1 MVWPCSVT
9 SCGLSSVR
17 RIWTSG
23 WLWRSSRGHT
33 PRAGWPPGLQRST
46 RSSSL
51 PPLDD
56 RYLLTLVTPLL
67 GRLTLYTCFSLQIN
81 VDSAVRESTSQSLS
95 VALSPASFQVAQDQI
110 FSLME
115 SDSYPRFLRSR
126 LYNQLANQGRASTA
140 TSGDSTGVGADQ

>member
-9 SCGLSSVR
+9 SCGLSSAR
-17 RIWTSG
+17 RTWTSG

-46 RSSSL
+46 RSSS
-51 PPLDD
+51 PPVLDD
-56 RYLLTLVTPLL
+56 RYLLTQETPPS
-67 GRLTLYTCFSLQIN
+67 GRSTFDPDFFLQIN

-95 VALSPASFQVAQDQI
+95 VGLSPASFQLAQDQI

-126 LYNQLANQGRASTA
+126 LYNQLANQGRASMA
-140 TSGDSTGVGADQ
+140 TSGGSTSVRTDK